1 MSIEHYAPEEM
12 INAQCSIFNYQI
24 VFMKKYLLFTAI
36 ASFAIVKSKAQGC
49 SDAGVCTL
57 HSIKNNAE
65 AHESKD
71 GKRNDLAIGFGYGK
85 GERSTDNYTW
95 YLEYTRSLGSRTSLT
110 GKLGYSVINGELA
123 NTAGLTDL
131 FLSVNHAF
139 GTKDK
144 WKKSFVIGVK
154 LPFDG
159 ADITKRNIH
168 LPMPY
173 QTSLGTI
180 DLVLALNYNRSHF
193 GATLAWQQPLKAM
206 NENKFLAS
214 FYPNEPLAPL
224 YWPTNGFERKGDLV
238 GRVSYSIN
246 TGNRFSIRSSLLGI
260 YHLANDTYLDAVKNR
275 RPVYNST
282 GLTLNG
288 NLFLGYRLRNGNGF
302 ELSLGTPFVVREQ
315 RPDGLTRKF
324 VASLEYQFSF

>member
-1 MSIEHYAPEEM
+1 
-12 INAQCSIFNYQI
+12 
-24 VFMKKYLLFTAI
+24 MKKYFSVSFFLLLI
-36 ASFAIVKSKAQGC
+36 ILKSNSQGC

-71 GKRNDLAIGFGYGK
+71 GKKNDLSIGFGYGK
-85 GERSTDNYTW
+85 GERSTDNYTL
-95 YLEYTRSLGSRTSLT
+95 YFEYTRSLSKKTSLT
-110 GKLGYSVINGELA
+110 GKLGYSAINGELA
-123 NTAGLTDL
+123 NTSGLTDL

-144 WKKSFVIGVK
+144 WKKSFVVGFKI
-154 LPFDG
+154 PFDG
-159 ADITKRNIH
+159 ADLTDREIH

-173 QTSLGTI
+173 QTSLGTV
-180 DLVLALNYNRSHF
+180 DLVLALNYNRNHF
-193 GATLAWQQPLKAM
+193 GATLALQQPLKAK
-206 NENKFLAS
+206 NENKFLSA
-214 FYPNEPLAPL
+214 FYPDEPLAPH
-224 YWPTNGFERKGDLV
+224 YWPTNGLIRKGDLV
-238 GRVSYSIN
+238 GRISYSFAA
-246 TGNRFSIRSSLLGI
+246 GKSFSIRPSLLGI
-260 YHLANDTYLDAVKNR
+260 YHLANDSYVDIAKNR

-288 NLFLGYRLRNGNGF
+288 NLFIDYRLKKGNAF
-302 ELSLGTPFVVREQ
+302 ELSVGTPFVVREQ